1 MAAIS
6 DPQSD
11 QQKLD
16 DAMKAGLAASYY
28 NFGKV
33 DREPYLERAR
43 DLSSVTIPY
52 LFRQEGENG
61 SMKLVIPWNSIGAY
75 CVSNLG
81 AKIVFALFPPGRP
94 NFKATQSK
102 STALDL
108 LALPPEE
115 QARIKGI
122 ISQGLSQME
131 QDTVDAIEEDGDR
144 ARMFIAALHLIVSG
158 NHAFQFYDDS
168 TIRGIPLNRYVVTR
182 DAQGNLLRWAIEDQ
196 LDWETIPKDVRE
208 AVKAATGM
216 ERPPLNKSG
225 RSPIKVYSHG
235 MLINGKWKCHQEVM
249 GQVVQGSEVTYAK
262 DKLPYLFL
270 AWQRLDEEDY
280 GRSYS
285 ELYEGDLLTAES
297 FTKSIGEGAAAMA
310 RFLILVS
317 PTGMTDKRTLAK
329 ARNGDVITGREQ
341 DVHIPTGQGKS
352 VDFQVAAS
360 EEEKALG
367 RLAKAYLLN
376 SSVQRQGERVTA
388 EEIRAATQELEDALG
403 GVYSQQVISWQLP
416 YIQTKVR
423 LLQRTKRVTPIPEN
437 AVKIQVT
444 AGLAALARNAELA
457 GLRTYAGILTET
469 FGPSELPNY
478 LNPAEFSNRV
488 AAALG
493 VDPVGLIPTR
503 DEVAERQAKEQQMA
517 LMAQMGP
524 EVIKQAGNN
533 LTSNQVAATN
543 ADAKL
548 ATQAA
553 PAQPAPAAQ

>member
-6 DPQSD
+6 DPQNE

-16 DAMKAGLAASYY
+16 EAMKAGLAASYY
-28 NFGKV
+28 QSAKV

-52 LFRQEGENG
+52 LYRQEGENG
-61 SMKLVIPWNSIGAY
+61 SSKLVIPWNSIGAY

-108 LALPPEE
+108 LQLPPEE

-122 ISQGLSQME
+122 ISQGLSMLE

-168 TIRGIPLNRYVVTR
+168 TLRGIPLTRYVVSR
-182 DAQGNLLRWAIEDQ
+182 DAQGNLLRFAIEDI
-196 LDWETIPKDVRE
+196 LDWETIPEDVKD
-208 AVKAATGM
+208 AVKRATGM
-216 ERPPLNKSG
+216 ERPPLTKAG
-225 RSPIKVYSHG
+225 KSPIKVYTHG
-235 MLINGKWKCHQEVM
+235 ILIGGKWKVHQEVM
-249 GQVVQGSEVTYAK
+249 GVLVEGSEATFAK

-310 RFLILVS
+310 RFFIMIN
-317 PTGMTDKRTLAK
+317 PTGMTDKRAVAK

-341 DVHIPTGQGKS
+341 DVFIPTGEGKS
-352 VDFQVAAS
+352 VDFSVAS
-360 EEEKALG
+360 QEEEKALG

-457 GLRTYAGILTET
+457 GLRTFSGIISET
-469 FGPSELPNY
+469 FGPTELPKY
-478 LNPAEFSNRV
+478 IKPTEFVSRV

-493 VDPVGLIPTR
+493 VDAVGLVPT
-503 DEVAERQAKEQQMA
+503 AEELAQDAQQQQQMMMMQQ
-517 LMAQMGP
+517 LGP
-524 EVIKQAGNN
+524 EALKQAGNN
-533 LTSNQVAATN
+533 LTANQVADTN
-543 ADAKL
+543 AQAKM
-548 ATQAA
+548 ATA
-553 PAQPAPAAQ
+553 AQPQQPAAAAQ